1 MHRVFKQALS
11 QAIRWELL
19 NRNPADAV
27 DPPKVEWRPV
37 STYDL
42 PQTVNVIEAVRGKPI
57 YIPVLLA
64 ALCGLRRGE
73 ICALRWRNV
82 DLVGGQLS
90 IVESLE
96 QTKAGLRFKSPKSGK
111 GRTVAMSTT
120 VIEELRAYRAQRAE
134 EMLRLGVGLSDD
146 GLVVAHADGSQVTPI
161 YVSAAVGA
169 NNRQDAPRT
178 TPVP

>member
-1 MHRVFKQALS
+1 MFEASPATRTVIFDLQRTGREFRRDSLGKNFRTFGNGRYAVPEGNASSALSAKCLGGGAYAKALAGGRRDGKEGGLAPRTVGHMHRVFKQALS

-64 ALCGLRRGE
+64 ALCGLR
-73 ICALRWRNV
+73 C
-82 DLVGGQLS
+82 VGF
-90 IVESLE
+90 
-96 QTKAGLRFKSPKSGK
+96 A
-111 GRTVAMSTT
+111 VA
-120 VIEELRAYRAQRAE
+120 RY
-134 EMLRLGVGLSDD
+134 
-146 GLVVAHADGSQVTPI
+146 
-161 YVSAAVGA
+161 
-169 NNRQDAPRT
+169 
-178 TPVP
+178 